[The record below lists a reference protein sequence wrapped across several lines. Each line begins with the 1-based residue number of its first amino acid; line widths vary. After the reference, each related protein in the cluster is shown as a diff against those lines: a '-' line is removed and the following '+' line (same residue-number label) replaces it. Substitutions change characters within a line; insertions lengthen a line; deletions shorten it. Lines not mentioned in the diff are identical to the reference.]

1 MRKKNYTGRSCQSL
15 KAHFVLYWTVG
26 NCSQGKRKCFILFL
40 VLRSAVL
47 SFLSCCP
54 IYVTECWL
62 WSMTFSP
69 GLNTRSVQK
78 KQDRKASF
86 FSLTSIFFSAGAPPP
101 SSISYTPLF
110 PTVGLRCSFTVIR
123 QHVVIYVLLSSFFL
137 GLELYHQSS

>member
-15 KAHFVLYWTVG
+15 KAHLVLYWTLG
-26 NCSQGKRKCFILFL
+26 NCSQGKRKCFILSL
-40 VLRSAVL
+40 ILRSVVL
-47 SFLSCCP
+47 FFLSCCP

-62 WSMTFSP
+62 CSMTFSP

-78 KQDRKASF
+78 QQDRKASF
-86 FSLTSIFFSAGAPPP
+86 FSLASIFLPAVSP

-110 PTVGLRCSFTVIR
+110 PTVDLRCSFTVIS
-123 QHVVIYVLLSSFFL
+123 QHVIIYVLLSRFFL